1 VARAKEVV
9 DSIVTDG
16 GLADAWEMDL
26 RNPNNVSNLLDRV
39 ESRFDT

>member
-1 VARAKEVV
+1 MARAKEVV

-26 RNPNNVSNLLDRV
+26 RGPDNVSKLMDRV
-39 ESRFDT
+39 EFRFDT